1 MIQTPEWW
9 LFLLLAPV
17 VYWLV
22 PLRARL
28 PLLALASMVLLALYL
43 KTDLIVMLLVAAA
56 VFAATRVPASVVA
69 RMPVPL
75 AALFRSPWAIW
86 LVLLYFVWSKYLP
99 ALLQGL
105 SAGGTLA
112 AVIPLGVSYFSFKL
126 MHYAIEARR
135 GNLPVHGT
143 ADFAGWLFLAPIF
156 TAGPIER
163 FEHFLKE
170 REIAVFRW
178 TFIIEGVMRIA
189 HGLVKKFVLGWIVLE
204 MIDQVTGKAG
214 LVGLAQAA
222 QAAPFWQVW
231 AALVL
236 TLVYVYFDFS
246 GYTDIAI
253 GSARLFGLKIME
265 NFNMPLIATNLQMFW
280 QRWHMTLANFCRT
293 YIYMSMIGLT
303 RNPYAAVLAT
313 FATMGVWHSAGPHW
327 VAWGLWHGAGLAW
340 LLYWGQLQRKH
351 KVAVFASG
359 FGAILGWILTIG
371 FVSLGGAFTALYAKA
386 PFGDSLR
393 LIGMAFGLVP

>member
-1 MIQTPEWW
+1 MIQTSEWW
-9 LFLLLAPV
+9 LFLVLAPV

-28 PLLALASMVLLALYL
+28 PLLALASMVLMALYL
-43 KTDLIVMLLVAAA
+43 KTDMIAMLLVAAA
-56 VFAATRVPASVVA
+56 VFMATRLPAATVA
-69 RMPVPL
+69 RLPAPV
-75 AALFRSPWAIW
+75 ATVFRSPWAIW

-105 SAGGTLA
+105 SGDGVGAV
-112 AVIPLGVSYFSFKL
+112 VIPLGVSYFSFKL
-126 MHYAIEARR
+126 LHYAIEARR

-170 REIAVFRW
+170 REIDRFRW
-178 TFIIEGVMRIA
+178 QFVVEGVMRIA
-189 HGLVKKFVLGWIVLE
+189 QGLVKKFVLGWLVLE
-204 MIDQVTGKAG
+204 MIEVVTGKVG
-214 LVGLAQAA
+214 LVGMAQAA

-236 TLVYVYFDFS
+236 TLAYVYFDFS
-246 GYTDIAI
+246 GYSDIAI
-253 GSARLFGLKIME
+253 GSSRLFGLKIME
-265 NFNMPLIATNLQMFW
+265 NFNMPLVATNLQMFW
-280 QRWHMTLANFCRT
+280 QRWHMTLAHFCRT

-313 FATMGVWHSAGPHW
+313 FGVMGLWHSAGPQW
-327 VAWGLWHGAGLAW
+327 VSWGLWHGAGLAW
-340 LLYWGQLQRKH
+340 LLYWGQWQKKRKFTLF
-351 KVAVFASG
+351 KTSYGAV
-359 FGAILGWILTIG
+359 LGWVLTIG
-371 FVSLGGAFTALYAKA
+371 YVSLGGAFTALYTKA
-386 PFGDSLR
+386 PWIDSLR
-393 LIGMAFGLVP
+393 LIGMALGLVP